1 MTTANPQIA
10 KWEQRYSTNSQ
21 QKASPPSPLLPQ
33 AISGIKPGTALDLA
47 CGVGRHALWLAA
59 LGWHVDAVDGS
70 KFAIE
75 QLQQRAATA
84 GHRDRLA
91 PCVADLEAASCVFPI
106 RQNHY
111 DLIVDCHFLHRP
123 LFNKIRDGI
132 RPGGL
137 FVAALHIP
145 AKPDASTENRKRGH
159 HNYLLKPGELLALAE
174 HWQWDILHSC
184 ERSAP
189 PEALDQLGTAE
200 LIVRKPNI

>member
-10 KWEQRYSTNSQ
+10 KWEQRYRTNSQ
-21 QKASPPSPLLPQ
+21 QEVSPPSPPLPQ

-70 KFAIE
+70 RFAIK
-75 QLQQRAATA
+75 QLQQRAVTA
-84 GHRDRLA
+84 GYRSRLA
-91 PCVADLEAASCVFPI
+91 PFVADLEVESCMFPI
-106 RQNHY
+106 RNNHY
-111 DLIVDCHFLHRP
+111 DLIVDCYFLHRP
-123 LFNKIRDGI
+123 LFDKIRDGI

-145 AKPDASTENRKRGH
+145 AKPGASTKHRKREH

-174 HWQWDILHSC
+174 DWQWDVLHRR
-184 ERSAP
+184 ERPAP
-189 PEALDQLGTAE
+189 PKVVDQLGTAE
-200 LIVRKPNI
+200 LIVRKPKI

>member
-1 MTTANPQIA
+1 MATTNPQIA
-10 KWEQRYSTNSQ
+10 KWEQRYRTNSQ
-21 QKASPPSPLLPQ
+21 QEVSPPSPPLPQ

-70 KFAIE
+70 VFAIE

-84 GHRDRLA
+84 GYGGRLA
-91 PCVADLEAASCVFPI
+91 PCVADLEAESCVFPI
-106 RQNHY
+106 QKNHY

-123 LFNKIRDGI
+123 LFDKIRDGI

-145 AKPDASTENRKRGH
+145 TKPGASTKHKKREH
-159 HNYLLKPGELLALAE
+159 HSYLLKPGELLALAE
-174 HWQWDILHSC
+174 YWQWDILHSC

-189 PEALDQLGTAE
+189 PEALDQPGTAE
-200 LIVRKPNI
+200 LIVRKPKV

>member
-10 KWEQRYSTNSQ
+10 KWEQRYRTNSQ
-21 QKASPPSPLLPQ
+21 QEVSPPSPPLPQ

-47 CGVGRHALWLAA
+47 CGVGRHTLWLAS

-70 KFAIE
+70 MFAIK
-75 QLQQRAATA
+75 QLQQRSVTA
-84 GHRDRLA
+84 GYRDRLA
-91 PCVADLEAASCVFPI
+91 PFVADLEAESCMFPI
-106 RQNHY
+106 RKNHY
-111 DLIVDCHFLHRP
+111 DLIVDCYFLHRP

-145 AKPDASTENRKRGH
+145 TKPDASTENRKRGH

-184 ERSAP
+184 ERPAP
-189 PEALDQLGTAE
+189 AEALDQPGTAE
-200 LIVRKPNI
+200 LIVRKPKV